1 MGFIFLTSG
10 LFLGWSLGANH
21 HGNIFGAAVQTKMI
35 KFKYA
40 ALIASIFVIL
50 GSVAEGSGGS
60 ATLNRLGSV
69 NAAAGAFSVALAT
82 AISVAL
88 MTKIKLP
95 VSTSQ
100 AIVGAII
107 GWNLFAGMLT
117 DYTSLIS
124 IVTSWV
130 VAPVLAASIAFGLYF
145 LFRYYLNQSKLHLLR
160 QDSLNRWL
168 LLIFGAFGAYS
179 LGANNIA
186 NVVGIFV
193 SVNPFH
199 DIPIYHGF
207 MISGIQQ
214 LYFWGALSIAVGIYT
229 YSERVM
235 STVGTDLYKL
245 SPITGLIVVISE
257 ALVLY
262 LFGSKELQQLLLH
275 LHLPTIPLVPISSS
289 QGVIGAVI
297 GVGLAKGGK
306 NIHFDIMGKI
316 SLGWVTA
323 PLLAGALSFVLL
335 FFVQNVFEQPVMVK
349 TSYIFDKNV
358 LLEIKARGIS
368 LDYLTDVNGRSY
380 DSARSLRAILDK
392 IPEYSRND
400 EVLIS
405 KVAEIDKL
413 QIDYLNLRNVLDHST
428 FTMSQWLAISSLN
441 GNRYDHDW
449 QLQNDL
455 TKVTR
460 EWNYLKKSNKNQIYN
475 TELAKKYKILI
486 EYSKIPKSKEPDKDD
501 IK

>member
-40 ALIASIFVIL
+40 ALIASIFVVL
-50 GSVAEGSGGS
+50 GAVAEGSGGS

-107 GWNLFAGMLT
+107 GWNLFAGMMT

-124 IVTSWV
+124 IVTSWI
-130 VAPVLAASIAFGLYF
+130 VAPILAAAIAFGLYF
-145 LFRYYLNQSKLHLLR
+145 LFRYYLNRSKVHLL
-160 QDSLNRWL
+160 QMDSLNRWA

-193 SVNPFH
+193 SVSPFK
-199 DIPIYHGF
+199 DITLFQGLTITGL
-207 MISGIQQ
+207 QQ

-245 SPITGLIVVISE
+245 SPITGLIVVIAES
-257 ALVLY
+257 LVLY
-262 LFGSKELQQLLLH
+262 LFGSRQLQHLLLN

-316 SLGWVTA
+316 SLGWVAA

-358 LLEIKARGIS
+358 LLEIKARGIN
-368 LDYLTDVNGRSY
+368 LDYLTDVNGRQY
-380 DSARSLRAILDK
+380 DSARALLSNLDK
-392 IPEYSRND
+392 IKEYTRNEKVVISQVSEIDDLHIAYVKLRND
-400 EVLIS
+400 LKPETF
-405 KVAEIDKL
+405 DKA
-413 QIDYLNLRNVLDHST
+413 
-428 FTMSQWLAISSLN
+428 QWLAIHLLDGHS
-441 GNRYDHDW
+441 YQHDW
-449 QLQNDL
+449 QLKNDL
-455 TKVTR
+455 VKLTKDWAPKEKR
-460 EWNYLKKSNKNQIYN
+460 NRNQIYN
-475 TELAKKYKILI
+475 SELQKKYKILI
-486 EYSKIPKSKEPDKDD
+486 EYSKAAKTATPSSE
-501 IK
+501 